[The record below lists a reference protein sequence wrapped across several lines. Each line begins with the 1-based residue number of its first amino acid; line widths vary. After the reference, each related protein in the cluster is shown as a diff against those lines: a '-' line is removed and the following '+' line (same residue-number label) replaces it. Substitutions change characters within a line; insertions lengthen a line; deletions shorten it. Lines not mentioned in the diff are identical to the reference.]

1 LDLGEG
7 GEDSLEYQSVEDE
20 REGRREEA

>member
-1 LDLGEG
+1 LGEG